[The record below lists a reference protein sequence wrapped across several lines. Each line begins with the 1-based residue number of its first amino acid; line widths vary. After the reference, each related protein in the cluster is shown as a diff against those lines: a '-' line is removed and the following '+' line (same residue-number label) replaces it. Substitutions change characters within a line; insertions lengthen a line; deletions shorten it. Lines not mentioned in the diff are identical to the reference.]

1 MAFEKRALAGRQ
13 VHPVGL
19 GCMNLSWAY
28 GDPPPHPEKLRL
40 LERAL
45 ELGYDHLDTANIYGL
60 GRNEELLGEAV
71 MHRRGEFLLA
81 SKMAITVNSEGKRG
95 IDCSPDAII
104 RSIDESLSRL
114 KIERIDLYYMHRF
127 DPAVPVAEMAGAM
140 ARLIEAG
147 KIGGYGV
154 SEWSA
159 AHIREAHATCAM
171 AAVQTEY
178 SLWTRQA
185 EIAVL
190 ETTREL
196 GIAFVAFSP
205 VGRGALCGTL
215 GEAPEFG
222 KADIRAGM
230 PRFDAG
236 NWPANHALIAEF
248 CALAESAGVAP
259 SQLALAWVL
268 AQGPHVHAIPGTTC
282 IAHLE
287 ENFATLS
294 LDIAPETIAAAGA
307 LVNRASVSGPRYNAA
322 MQASIDTEDFAD

>member
-1 MAFEKRALAGRQ
+1 MIEKRALAGRM

-28 GDPPPHPEKLRL
+28 GDPPPHEEKLRL
-40 LERAL
+40 LDRAL

-71 MHRRGEFLLA
+71 MDRRDRYLLA
-81 SKMAITVNSEGKRG
+81 SKMGIVVRDGGARG
-95 IDCSPDAII
+95 IDCSPDAIA
-104 RSIDESLSRL
+104 RSIDESLARL
-114 KIERIDLYYMHRF
+114 GTDRIDLYYMHRF
-127 DPAVPVAEMAGAM
+127 DPNVPVAEMAGAM
-140 ARLIEAG
+140 RRLIEAG

-159 AHIREAHATCAM
+159 AHIREAHAECPM

-178 SLWTRQA
+178 SLWTRQP

-215 GEAPEFG
+215 GAAPAFG
-222 KADIRAGM
+222 EGDIRAGM
-230 PRFDAG
+230 PRFSAEH
-236 NWPANHALIAEF
+236 WPANHALLARFE
-248 CALAESAGVAP
+248 ALAREAGVTPA
-259 SQLALAWVL
+259 QLALAWLL
-268 AQGPHVHAIPGTTC
+268 AQGQHVHVIPGTTS

-287 ENFATLS
+287 ENFATLDREIS
-294 LDIAPETIAAAGA
+294 RATIDAAGA
-307 LVNRASVSGPRYNAA
+307 LVSQATVSGPRYGAA
-322 MQASIDTEDFAD
+322 MQASIDTEDFA